1 MNTFYVKYTY
11 NRILFSP
18 NREENSDI
26 SYDMDESGWHYAKDT
41 HTKIQMLYD
50 STSVRYLEQSNSEAE
65 REQWLPVAERRV
77 ELGVIEFKEETELS
91 LFTDD
96 MIVYT
101 EDLK

>member
-1 MNTFYVKYTY
+1 M
-11 NRILFSP
+11 
-18 NREENSDI
+18 
-26 SYDMDESGWHYAKDT
+26 
-41 HTKIQMLYD
+41 
-50 STSVRYLEQSNSEAE
+50 RYLEQSNSEAE

-77 ELGVIEFKEETELS
+77 ELGVIEFKEEIELS

>member
-65 REQWLPVAERRV
+65 RTVVASSWEESGTGSYRV
-77 ELGVIEFKEETELS
+77 
-91 LFTDD
+91 
-96 MIVYT
+96 
-101 EDLK
+101 